1 MDDKAL
7 LEAIGQMME
16 EQEKRLD
23 QKLSEMEQ
31 RITKSTVA
39 LMDAEFKERFNLLA
53 ENQDEILRRMP
64 TEEDAEL
71 LDTRLAALEAV
82 VRKHSRE
89 IAALKNANC
98 TDLHSRRCRV
108 FGAVCFICP
117 WFQLFSI
124 ALPSLVRPALRRRCG
139 RS

>member
-53 ENQDEILRRMP
+53 ENQDEILGRCRPKRMP
-64 TEEDAEL
+64 
-71 LDTRLAALEAV
+71 
-82 VRKHSRE
+82 
-89 IAALKNANC
+89 NY
-98 TDLHSRRCRV
+98 
-108 FGAVCFICP
+108 
-117 WFQLFSI
+117 
-124 ALPSLVRPALRRRCG
+124 
-139 RS
+139 

>member
-71 LDTRLAALEAV
+71 LDTRLAAIEAV
-82 VRKHSRE
+82 VRKHCRE
-89 IAALKNANC
+89 IAALKKAN
-98 TDLHSRRCRV
+98 
-108 FGAVCFICP
+108 
-117 WFQLFSI
+117 
-124 ALPSLVRPALRRRCG
+124 
-139 RS
+139 

>member
-71 LDTRLAALEAV
+71 LDTRLAAIEAV
-82 VRKHSRE
+82 VRQHSRE
-89 IAALKNANC
+89 IAALKKDN
-98 TDLHSRRCRV
+98 
-108 FGAVCFICP
+108 
-117 WFQLFSI
+117 
-124 ALPSLVRPALRRRCG
+124 
-139 RS
+139 

>member
-53 ENQDEILRRMP
+53 
-64 TEEDAEL
+64 
-71 LDTRLAALEAV
+71 
-82 VRKHSRE
+82 
-89 IAALKNANC
+89 
-98 TDLHSRRCRV
+98 
-108 FGAVCFICP
+108 
-117 WFQLFSI
+117 
-124 ALPSLVRPALRRRCG
+124 
-139 RS
+139 

>member
-71 LDTRLAALEAV
+71 LDTRLAAIEAV

-89 IAALKNANC
+89 IAVLRNA
-98 TDLHSRRCRV
+98 D
-108 FGAVCFICP
+108 
-117 WFQLFSI
+117 
-124 ALPSLVRPALRRRCG
+124 
-139 RS
+139 

>member
-53 ENQDEILRRMP
+53 E
-64 TEEDAEL
+64 EDAEL
-71 LDTRLAALEAV
+71 LDTRLAAIEAV

-89 IAALKNANC
+89 IAALKKAN
-98 TDLHSRRCRV
+98 
-108 FGAVCFICP
+108 
-117 WFQLFSI
+117 
-124 ALPSLVRPALRRRCG
+124 
-139 RS
+139 

>member
-71 LDTRLAALEAV
+71 LDTRLAAIEAV

-89 IAALKNANC
+89 IAALKKA
-98 TDLHSRRCRV
+98 T
-108 FGAVCFICP
+108 
-117 WFQLFSI
+117 
-124 ALPSLVRPALRRRCG
+124 
-139 RS
+139 

>member
-71 LDTRLAALEAV
+71 LDTRLAAIEAV

-89 IAALKNANC
+89 IAALKKVN
-98 TDLHSRRCRV
+98 
-108 FGAVCFICP
+108 
-117 WFQLFSI
+117 
-124 ALPSLVRPALRRRCG
+124 
-139 RS
+139 

>member
-71 LDTRLAALEAV
+71 LDTRLAAIEAV

-89 IAALKNANC
+89 IAALKK
-98 TDLHSRRCRV
+98 DD
-108 FGAVCFICP
+108 
-117 WFQLFSI
+117 
-124 ALPSLVRPALRRRCG
+124 
-139 RS
+139 

>member
-71 LDTRLAALEAV
+71 SDTRLAAIEAV

-89 IAALKNANC
+89 IAALKKAN
-98 TDLHSRRCRV
+98 
-108 FGAVCFICP
+108 
-117 WFQLFSI
+117 
-124 ALPSLVRPALRRRCG
+124 
-139 RS
+139 

>member
-64 TEEDAEL
+64 T
-71 LDTRLAALEAV
+71 RLAAIEAV

-89 IAALKNANC
+89 IAALKKAN
-98 TDLHSRRCRV
+98 
-108 FGAVCFICP
+108 
-117 WFQLFSI
+117 
-124 ALPSLVRPALRRRCG
+124 
-139 RS
+139 

>member
-71 LDTRLAALEAV
+71 LDTRLAAIEAV
-82 VRKHSRE
+82 VRNHSRE
-89 IAALKNANC
+89 IAALKKAN
-98 TDLHSRRCRV
+98 
-108 FGAVCFICP
+108 
-117 WFQLFSI
+117 
-124 ALPSLVRPALRRRCG
+124 
-139 RS
+139 